1 MNDKQ
6 TFYIY
11 TTGIVN
17 WASFNDSNLNLI
29 EVWKR
34 LVRDNIISLIPENFE
49 INILHFDPIYTIS
62 QSGFIKR
69 DKINEDKIINY
80 VNLNLI
86 PFEYSNSRVI
96 NSEFIVEPFSEDKII
111 VNKPYILIDIA
122 HLYKYP
128 KLSNTVELNFD
139 QDNEYKNLYS
149 LRFGFLGNPEAQ
161 LLGQTN
167 LFKINSDN
175 SVTTYIDKMIE
186 LDYPFDSIEPADFI
200 NQMYKKIILNIE
212 NFIKNIKQ
220 KPFFKVEHIFHALKI
235 NSVHLMKSIIIRIWN
250 DLSHQRIID
259 ELTSFHIEK
268 NLDLIIELESKP

>member
-1 MNDKQ
+1 MNDKP

-17 WASFNDSNLNLI
+17 WASFLDINQNLI
-29 EVWKR
+29 EIWKNSI
-34 LVRDNIISLIPENFE
+34 RDNIVSLIPENFE
-49 INILHFDPIYTIS
+49 INILHFDPIYTIN

-69 DKINEDKIINY
+69 DKINENKIIDY
-80 VNLNLI
+80 VNQTLI
-86 PFEYSNSRVI
+86 PFDYTNSRVV
-96 NSEFIVEPFSEDKII
+96 NSTFNAIPFSEENIK
-111 VNKPYILIDIA
+111 NPYILIDIA

-175 SVTTYIDKMIE
+175 SVTTYVDKMIE

-220 KPFFKVEHIFHALKI
+220 KPYFKVEHIFNALKI
-235 NSVHLMKSIIIRIWN
+235 NSVNLMKSIIIRIWN
-250 DLSHQRIID
+250 DLSYQRIID
-259 ELTSFHIEK
+259 ELTSFNIEK
-268 NLDLIIELESKP
+268 NLDLIIELEPKP